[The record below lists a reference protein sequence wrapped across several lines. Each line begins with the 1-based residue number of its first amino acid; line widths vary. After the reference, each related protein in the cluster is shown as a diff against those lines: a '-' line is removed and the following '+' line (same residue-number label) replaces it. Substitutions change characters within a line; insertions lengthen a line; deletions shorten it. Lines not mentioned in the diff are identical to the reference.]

1 MTEESPALLKYL
13 SLPEDYEPSPK
24 EDPLGFLKLHIS
36 VLPRYLLQS
45 FSNVLTPRQRTSI
58 PLIKNRRTN
67 YVFQSHSPKLK
78 WDRGR
83 VLEPLLWENM
93 NAGRTTSTAAASGP
107 TVQQPGI
114 EAGLQEREWAE
125 RHFVGYHGVRSR
137 SDPTG
142 EQTTPKGYVG
152 RLGELLGEYE
162 EEREA
167 ERLRSL
173 RRERIAATSNE
184 RETEEEFET
193 DSSDEE
199 IATSVARQPETT
211 EEVQNA
217 FERLLRERFIDGFLP
232 VSLTCFPLTALLMFP
247 PHHYL

>member
-1 MTEESPALLKYL
+1 
-13 SLPEDYEPSPK
+13 
-24 EDPLGFLKLHIS
+24 
-36 VLPRYLLQS
+36 
-45 FSNVLTPRQRTSI
+45 
-58 PLIKNRRTN
+58 
-67 YVFQSHSPKLK
+67 
-78 WDRGR
+78 
-83 VLEPLLWENM
+83 M
-93 NAGRTTSTAAASGP
+93 NAGRRTTSTAAASGP
-107 TVQQPGI
+107 AVQQPGI

-125 RHFVGYHGVRSR
+125 RHFVGYHSVRSR

-142 EQTTPKGYVG
+142 EQTTQKGYVG

-173 RRERIAATSNE
+173 RRERIAAASIE

-193 DSSDEE
+193 DSSDAE

-232 VSLTCFPLTALLMFP
+232 VSLTCFPLTALFFLDVSSSSLSIGG
-247 PHHYL
+247 YV